1 MSIWVRNFFTMAV
14 SRDLYEGVPAIY
26 VNYLG
31 YDETAH
37 RYGPGSERA
46 MQALHEVDQS
56 IEQLWTVMRRVPEH
70 RYDAYILADHGQSAC
85 TPFSDYAAASGSS
98 AGSSTGP

>member
-1 MSIWVRNFFTMAV
+1 V

-31 YDETAH
+31 YDEMSHA
-37 RYGPGSERA
+37 YGPGSDRA
-46 MQALHEVDQS
+46 LQVLSEVDQS

-70 RYDAYILADHGQSAC
+70 CYDAYILADHSQSAC
-85 TPFSDYAAASGSS
+85 APYAQCRSAAVGYESY
-98 AGSSTGP
+98 TY